1 MSELGKRKYVIKMCE
16 FDVFL
21 NGEKV
26 FEEAVYFKR
35 EDSSLVARNILG
47 EEEELGDVEIDE
59 IDVSSE
65 KLVLV
70 EK

>member
-1 MSELGKRKYVIKMCE
+1 MCE

-21 NGEKV
+21 DGEKV
-26 FEEAVYFKR
+26 FEEAVYFER
-35 EDSSLVARNILG
+35 DEDNLSARNILG
-47 EEEELGDVEIDE
+47 EEQELGNVEVVE

-65 KLVLV
+65 KLLLA

>member
-1 MSELGKRKYVIKMCE
+1 MCE

-26 FEEAVYFKR
+26 LEEAVYFKR
-35 EDSSLVARNILG
+35 KENTLLGRNILG
-47 EEEELGDVEIDE
+47 EEQDLGNVEIQE

-65 KLVLV
+65 KLILA